1 VAHNSKLIAIG
12 TIVEISIEK
21 QRMLKLAPRSICIGM
36 TFLWLLAAVS
46 CSKHT
51 NPSRSDV
58 PVASGRMVS
67 VTAMSV
73 DIINLINQIRETK
86 HLPPLRLLQ
95 VASQEALR
103 HSENMASKK
112 VPFGHDGFK
121 MRAVILANELNGSS
135 ATGENVAT
143 GRMTAKEVI
152 TAWLRS
158 PAHRANIEGDFTYTG
173 VGVAKDSRG
182 VYYYTQLFVKK

>member
-1 VAHNSKLIAIG
+1 MQKVGVRGIYMVTA
-12 TIVEISIEK
+12 
-21 QRMLKLAPRSICIGM
+21 
-36 TFLWLLAAVS
+36 FLWLAAAVS

-51 NPSRSDV
+51 NPSRNDA
-58 PVASGRMVS
+58 PPAPPGRMVS
-67 VTAMSV
+67 VTSMSV
-73 DIINLINQIRETK
+73 DIINLVNQIREAK

-95 VASQEALR
+95 VASEEAIR
-103 HSENMASKK
+103 HSQDMASKK

-121 MRAVILANELNGSS
+121 MRAVVLANELNGSS
-135 ATGENVAT
+135 ATGENVAM
-143 GRMTAKEVI
+143 GKMTAKEVI

-182 VYYYTQLFVKK
+182 VYYYTQLFVMK

>member
-1 VAHNSKLIAIG
+1 MQKVG
-12 TIVEISIEK
+12 
-21 QRMLKLAPRSICIGM
+21 PRGIYFV
-36 TFLWLLAAVS
+36 TALLWLTAAVS

-51 NPSRSDV
+51 NPSRSDA
-58 PVASGRMVS
+58 PVAPGRMVS
-67 VTAMSV
+67 VTSMSV
-73 DIINLINQIRETK
+73 DIINLVNQIRETK

-95 VASQEALR
+95 VASQEAIR
-103 HSENMASKK
+103 HSQDMATKK

-121 MRAVILANELNGSS
+121 TRAVILANELNGSS

-173 VGVAKDSRG
+173 VGVARDNRG